1 MIDGLSTLEKSF
13 EIKNAHLE
21 VKDVT
26 IQYLKHKVTRL
37 EEGNKTLK
45 EQIKDELSHHA
56 RYNAL
61 KTDVKDF
68 VTEENRKKLMGK
80 TRDRATKLLKGFL
93 EEQETKYEELDK
105 TEKDIETAHQ
115 KKVADMRK
123 KQKADAAVAAV
134 ESKSTGGSKVTKSPI
149 DKKKGGKAT
158 NKNDKPK
165 RKPIAVP
172 RARFISDITPQY
184 NEEKK
189 AAVAAG
195 KKESFPALFT
205 YVKKP
210 WDEMDPAEKK
220 RKYGDPF
227 EAEKKQRA
235 KEEAAAAAAAAGAT
249 GSAADTTVKKNKK
262 TPVVAEQSDGEETD
276 GGQPAAAAAAASD
289 DDKANDTKTDG
300 KNDENDEN
308 DENDDDGEND
318 DNDDTDGKE
327 GGDDDVV
334 PSASEDEASDG
345 HDSD

>member
-68 VTEENRKKLMGK
+68 MTEEDRKKLMGK

-93 EEQETKYEELDK
+93 EDQETKYEELDK

-123 KQKADAAVAAV
+123 KQKADAVVVAA

-165 RKPIAVP
+165 RKLVPVP

-184 NEEKK
+184 NEEKRK
-189 AAVAAG
+189 AVAAG
-195 KKESFPALFT
+195 NKESFPSLFA

-210 WDEMDPAEKK
+210 WDEMDPAVKK
-220 RKYGDPF
+220 RKYEDPF
-227 EAEKKQRA
+227 EADKKKRV
-235 KEEAAAAAAAAGAT
+235 EENAVAAGAT
-249 GSAADTTVKKNKK
+249 GSAADTTVKKKKK
-262 TPVVAEQSDGEETD
+262 TPVVVAEQSDGEETD
-276 GGQPAAAAAAASD
+276 GGKPAAAASASD

-300 KNDENDEN
+300 KNGED
-308 DENDDDGEND
+308 DENDDDD
-318 DNDDTDGKE
+318 DNDDTDGTDGKE